1 MATRDPYKVLGL
13 SKGASSSD
21 IKKAYRT
28 LAKKHHPD
36 TNTGD
41 DEAARKFSELS
52 TAHDLLSD
60 EQKRAQFDRGEIDAD
75 GNPTY
80 KGFNPFGGGGGG
92 GQGAGPFRRWSGHG
106 GGQGGAGGIN
116 PEDIFTEIFGN
127 MGGGARPGPGSGRP
141 PTGPDVSYTLKVTF
155 VEAAMGGP
163 KRVSMPNGKTLDVN
177 IPPGVT
183 DGQQIRLR
191 GQGGAGP
198 AGVPSGDA
206 LITIEVAA
214 HTLFERN
221 GNDIRLELPVTL
233 YEAVL
238 GAKIRVPTVDGS
250 VQIKIPPNSSSGKV
264 LRLKGKGIAHKDKA
278 GDLLVTLRIVLPD
291 AADEELT
298 TLAEEMQAA
307 RSYTVRS
314 DRFGNNS

>member
-13 SKGASSSD
+13 SKGASGAD

-52 TAHDLLSD
+52 AAHDLLSD
-60 EQKRAQFDRGEIDAD
+60 EQKRAQFDRGEIDAE

-80 KGFNPFGGGGGG
+80 KGFNPFGGGS
-92 GQGAGPFRRWSGHG
+92 QGAGPFRRRSGHG
-106 GGQGGAGGIN
+106 GGQGAGGFN
-116 PEDIFTEIFGN
+116 PEDIFTEIFGG
-127 MGGGARPGPGSGRP
+127 MGGGQRPGPGRP
-141 PTGPDVSYTLKVTF
+141 PTGPDVTYTLKVTF
-155 VEAAMGGP
+155 VEAAKGRP

-177 IPPGVT
+177 IPPGVE

-191 GQGGAGP
+191 GQGGVGP

-206 LITIEVAA
+206 LITIAVAA
-214 HTLFERN
+214 HALFERD

-238 GAKIRVPTVDGS
+238 GSKIRVPTLDGS
-250 VQIKIPPNSSSGKV
+250 VQIKVPPNSSSGKV
-264 LRLKGKGIAHKDKA
+264 LRLKGKGIAAKDKA
-278 GDLLVTLRIVLPD
+278 GDQLVTLRIVLPETPD
-291 AADEELT
+291 TEITA
-298 TLAEEMQAA
+298 LAEEMQSA
-307 RSYTVRS
+307 RPYTVRS

>member
-13 SKGASSSD
+13 SKGASTAD

-36 TNTGD
+36 TNKGD
-41 DEAARKFSELS
+41 DEAARKFSEVS
-52 TAHDLLSD
+52 AAHDLLID
-60 EQKRAQFDRGEIDAD
+60 EQKRAQFDRGEIDAE

-80 KGFNPFGGGGGG
+80 KGFNPFGGGGGQGTGPFRRWPGQGG
-92 GQGAGPFRRWSGHG
+92 GQGAGGF
-106 GGQGGAGGIN
+106 N

-127 MGGGARPGPGSGRP
+127 MGGGPRPGPGRP

-155 VEAAMGGP
+155 VEAAKGGP
-163 KRVSMPNGKTLDVN
+163 KRISMPNGKTLDVT

-198 AGVPSGDA
+198 AGAPSGDA
-206 LITIEVAA
+206 LITIEVAS
-214 HTLFERN
+214 HPLFERA
-221 GNDIRLELPVTL
+221 GNDIRLELPITL

-264 LRLKGKGIAHKDKA
+264 LRLKGKGIAVKGKA
-278 GDLLVTLRIVLPD
+278 GDQLVSLRIVLPD
-291 AADEELT
+291 KPDDALSKLADE
-298 TLAEEMQAA
+298 MQNA
-307 RSYTVRS
+307 RPYTARS
-314 DRFGNNS
+314 DRFGNIS